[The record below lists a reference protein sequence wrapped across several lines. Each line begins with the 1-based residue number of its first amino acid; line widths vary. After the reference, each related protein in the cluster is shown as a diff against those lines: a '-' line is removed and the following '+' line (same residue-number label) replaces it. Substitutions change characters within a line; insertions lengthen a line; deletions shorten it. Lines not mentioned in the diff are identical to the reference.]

1 MPGALAYVTLGLAA
15 VLLLRK
21 PARRVFGAG
30 PAFTLWLLPP
40 MLALL
45 PWLPSPPM
53 TWATTASAVLV
64 LPGPTAYEWAT
75 SLGMGSN
82 WLFWFWL
89 TGALACLVR
98 LATGYVCVLRRGI
111 PLPAD
116 LRRALQADLGDL
128 DAHRLR
134 LHPAG
139 PAVLWS
145 FHSRILLPPD
155 VMSRFDA
162 HERRLV
168 LQHELTHLRRGDA
181 WWSLLANLAFAL
193 LWFHP
198 LAWFALPRLRLDQ
211 ELACDERVLG
221 QAPQDA
227 RKYAYTLL
235 HSTGV
240 NLASVLIPWLTEPQL
255 KERLNMIQRDRPS
268 TLRRRMGFIVLAAM
282 MTGGVFAAQTVVPA
296 PSDQPASAD
305 LGYNSLI
312 QPRYPAD
319 AIRNKQEGMVILDVR
334 VGADGRPRSV
344 RAEAGEQV
352 ADSLV
357 EAASDTAMRW
367 HFHPATRHGEAVEG
381 HARVPV
387 KFSLTPLP
395 STPGA
400 SSSS

>member
-1 MPGALAYVTLGLAA
+1 MLGALAYVTLGLAVA
-15 VLLLRK
+15 LFLRK

-40 MLALL
+40 ILALL
-45 PWLPSPPM
+45 PWLPSPPT
-53 TWATTASAVLV
+53 TWATTASAELV

-75 SLGMGSN
+75 SMGTGSN

-89 TGALACLVR
+89 TGALAFLVR
-98 LATGYVCVLRRGI
+98 LATGYVCLLRRGI
-111 PLPAD
+111 PLPAE

-128 DAHRLR
+128 DTRRLR

-145 FHSRILLPPD
+145 LRSRILLPPD

-198 LAWFALPRLRLDQ
+198 LAWVALPRLRLDQ

-227 RKYAYTLL
+227 TKYAYTLL

-268 TLRRRMGFIVLAAM
+268 TLRRRMGFIVLTAM
-282 MTGGVFAAQTVVPA
+282 MTGGVFAAQAVVPA

-312 QPRYPAD
+312 QPHYPAD

-334 VGADGRPRSV
+334 VGADGKPRSV
-344 RAEAGEQV
+344 RAEAGEHV

-357 EAASDTAMRW
+357 EAASDTAMQW
-367 HFHPATRHGEAVEG
+367 HFHPATRRGEAVEG

-387 KFSLTPLP
+387 KFSLTPLHP
-395 STPGA
+395 TPEA